1 MDSETV
7 YNKTALG
14 EEAMRQR
21 TRVMQRNVRMVLIL
35 VDGHSSVADL
45 CRKTGNDQLTENA
58 LGELEKGGFIQ
69 VRVEQDS
76 LWAES
81 KKVAQE
87 IRAKTIDKARQ
98 LSSGKKEDVPVSAAL
113 DLEGPMSVH
122 SAFQIPAKTPDSYNE
137 QMSQFSIAPLQNE
150 ARSELQKRASAQ
162 DALPSGDG
170 DKRAGEPEASFI
182 AKLFSGFSKV
192 RSESKEDEPLKRG
205 RGQRKSISW
214 SVYAF
219 GGLVGASALFCL
231 AILVFPFASYRP
243 EIESFITAATG
254 QETKISGV
262 QANVLPVPGMILE
275 DVRIGSG
282 RNQITIKEMRLLPEI
297 SSLFGQKKQLKIVAL
312 SGAVL
317 SPESFSRLPTII
329 DALMQPSSL
338 VQVQQFRFEKTD
350 LSFASLTLPAMEG
363 EVRLTE
369 ANRLKSVL
377 WRSSDRS
384 LSLDTVPAPTG
395 LEFSL
400 EGYAW
405 RPLAGSPFVFDSLTL
420 KGKAEKSVVTL
431 SSMDLRI
438 FDGVIQGVALLQEDK
453 KPALSAEIS
462 FERINSARFGA
473 ALGVGQ
479 LLSGELAGK
488 LILSSKAENWEGIFT
503 SIAADGE
510 FVARRGAIRGVDLA
524 EAIRRAS
531 STPVQGGVTQFEQ
544 FSGKIMLKSGSL
556 QLHDLFINSGLMQ
569 STGAVEINKDE
580 NVSGKMD
587 IQMRGS
593 VNQSRIPVLINGPL
607 KAPSVKIGKR

>member
-1 MDSETV
+1 MDPETV

-14 EEAMRQR
+14 EEAMQQR

-45 CRKTGNDQLTENA
+45 CLKTGNDQLTENA

-81 KKVAQE
+81 KKVAKE

-98 LSSGKKEDVPVSAAL
+98 LSSGKKEGIPPAHESL

-122 SAFQIPAKTPDSYNE
+122 SAFQIPVKTPDSYNE
-137 QMSQFSIAPLQNE
+137 QMSQFSIAPQQNE
-150 ARSELQKRASAQ
+150 VRLEPKIKALAKDPLPTRGGVKREE
-162 DALPSGDG
+162 
-170 DKRAGEPEASFI
+170 KPEASFM
-182 AKLFSGFSKV
+182 AKLFSGFPNAQ
-192 RSESKEDEPLKRG
+192 ESKEDKPLKRG
-205 RGQRKSISW
+205 RASRKSISW
-214 SVYAF
+214 LVYVFFGLLGTLAF
-219 GGLVGASALFCL
+219 LSLTIIA
-231 AILVFPFASYRP
+231 FPFSSFRP
-243 EIESFITAATG
+243 EIESFVTAASG

-262 QANVLPVPGMILE
+262 QVKVFPVSGLVLE

-282 RNQITIKEMRLLPEI
+282 RNQITIKEMRFLPEI
-297 SSLFGQKKQLKIVAL
+297 SSVFEQKKKIKSLVLSGVAL
-312 SGAVL
+312 S
-317 SPESFSRLPTII
+317 PDSFLRLPTIF
-329 DALMQPSSL
+329 DALMQPSSR

-350 LSFASLTLPAMEG
+350 LSFASLTLPAMDG

-384 LSLDTVPAPTG
+384 LSIDTVPAPTG
-395 LEFSL
+395 FEFSL

-405 RPLAGSPFVFDSLTL
+405 RPVAGSPFVFDSLTL
-420 KGKAEKSVVTL
+420 KGKAETSVVTF

-438 FDGVIQGVALLQEDK
+438 FDGVIQGVALLQEEQT
-453 KPALSAEIS
+453 PRLSAEIS
-462 FERINSARFGA
+462 FERINSARFFA

-488 LILSSKAENWEGIFT
+488 LALSSKAESWEGLLA
-503 SIAADGE
+503 SIAAQGD
-510 FVARRGAIRGVDLA
+510 FIARRGAIRGIDLA
-524 EAIRRAS
+524 EAVRRVSA
-531 STPVQGGVTQFEQ
+531 TPVQGGGTQFEQ
-544 FSGKIMLKSGSL
+544 FSGKIMLKPGTL

-569 STGAVEINKDE
+569 SSGTLEINKNE
-580 NVSGKMD
+580 SVSGKMD

-593 VNQSRIPVLINGPL
+593 VNQNRIPVLISGQL
-607 KAPSVKIGKR
+607 KAPSVQIGKR